1 MLAAEPAPPRFKKP
15 RGRAPL
21 ADGVPCTWDGER
33 GYWVTASGAHHDV
46 AALRKA
52 TTAEYFSAMKL
63 PDAEVQEQRRSDC
76 ACVAATVEA
85 RLAPSAS
92 LLERLQK
99 EETARA
105 APHGPPPEAPADF
118 YALAGAVRCHGAALA
133 DALPPSVG
141 WCPPGER
148 VRVLVACES
157 QLEAG
162 NKIAGRTCF
171 PGKPLES
178 CTAAGQV
185 LDSWTATG

>member
-1 MLAAEPAPPRFKKP
+1 MQGTPS
-15 RGRAPL
+15 
-21 ADGVPCTWDGER
+21 
-33 GYWVTASGAHHDV
+33 ASGAHHDV

-63 PDAEVQEQRRSDC
+63 PDAKVQEQRRSGC

-157 QLEAG
+157 KLEAG
-162 NKIAGRTCF
+162 NKIAGRKKRTQRSS
-171 PGKPLES
+171 PGP
-178 CTAAGQV
+178 GP
-185 LDSWTATG
+185 